1 MSLKSVPLR
10 RSYNPS
16 HSAWDHFY
24 TASPAEADNAAR
36 VFGYLTEAAP
46 CNIFTQ
52 QYDGTVPLFRLY
64 NGAVVDHFYTTDAAE
79 KDRAIEKDGYAF
91 EAVAGY
97 VYYANH
103 DATSFSRDG
112 ELEARPLYRMYSQ
125 KDKDHFYTSDA
136 AERDRA
142 TTEGYVNEG
151 VVGYAPRAA

>member
-10 RSYNPS
+10 RSYNGS
-16 HSAWDHFY
+16 VKDHFY

-36 VFGYLTEAAP
+36 VFGYTTEVAP

-64 NGAVVDHFYTTDAAE
+64 NGAVIDHFYTTNAAE
-79 KDRAIEKDGYAF
+79 KDRAIAQDGYAF

-103 DATSFSRDG
+103 DATAVSCDGG
-112 ELEARPLYRMYSQ
+112 ELEVRPLYRLYSG
-125 KDKDHFYTSDA
+125 KDTDHFYTSDA

-142 TTEGYVNEG
+142 MTQGYADEG
-151 VVGYAPRAA
+151 VVGYSPRAA